1 MYYVGWMVAIMSLG
15 ILLGPES
22 RLSVAVLLAGPVL
35 LLLIIRGT
43 LPSLPRPGPPSGPR
57 SIDIEAQHIRDL
69 QASDD
74 ERARDEH

>member
-1 MYYVGWMVAIMSLG
+1 MHYVGWMVAIMSLG

-57 SIDIEAQHIRDL
+57 SIDIRDL